1 MTSRLE
7 AVVDGGR
14 DEVRVALSGDI
25 NSDGDEAL
33 AAAYTRATELDAEVI
48 VLDFH
53 AVDYIN
59 STGIALIV
67 RLLADARRAHRS
79 VHARGLSAHYE
90 EIFRITR
97 LSDFMTLEPASV
109 PTASS

>member
-1 MTSRLE
+1 MSAPLM
-7 AVVDGGR
+7 AALDGGR

-25 NSDGDEAL
+25 NGDAD
-33 AAAYTRATELDAEVI
+33 AAMAAVYARAVELDAQVI

-97 LSDFMTLEPASV
+97 LSDFMTLEPEPTSIASN
-109 PTASS
+109 